1 MFSQFLRPCSRM
13 PNFFIFPHPMR
24 PLSGYFSSRSTART
38 PILREGK
45 DSLAHLSLRFLVGHG
60 L

>member
-13 PNFFIFPHPMR
+13 PNFFF
-24 PLSGYFSSRSTART
+24 F
-38 PILREGK
+38 PILCALFRAIFIKVYSPYPNFAGRE
-45 DSLAHLSLRFLVGHG
+45 RFSGTPFVTVLVGHG

>member
-1 MFSQFLRPCSRM
+1 MFSQFFASLQQDAKL
-13 PNFFIFPHPMR
+13 FFIFPHPMR
-24 PLSGYFSSRSTART
+24 PLSGYFHQGLQPY
-38 PILREGK
+38 PICGEGK